1 MRYIIL
7 FIIAILLPVFAFL
20 NFTQDKPGTFNF
32 TDNKKSAD
40 KTAAISFTGTD
51 KEPES
56 NDIDL
61 VSEVEGQKQVYK
73 IPQIQYTEPTN
84 FPLASIIGQSYLEGF
99 RSPNFFPIR
108 NWDVKIENADA
119 ASTLVIE
126 PVTQKALH
134 YKNIFDIRP
143 IASLTKLMTALVVIT
158 EMNLQDEI
166 TVSGAAVATYGDQGG
181 LAHEEVLS
189 VENLLHILLIESSN
203 DAAIAL
209 EEYYNAYRT
218 EQDKTFVAAMNA
230 KAQELGLLDTFFV
243 EPSGLNVNN
252 RSTAYDLASLADYV
266 FQRPILRQIMSTQV
280 IDIQSVDGVINHH
293 LVNSNTLLG
302 VLKGVLAGKTGYTEE
317 AGESL
322 ILFVKKSENIDDYLI
337 YVILDS
343 ADRVKA
349 ARHLIDWADRAYIWE

>member
-20 NFTQDKPGTFNF
+20 NFTQDNP
-32 TDNKKSAD
+32 
-40 KTAAISFTGTD
+40 KTAAISLTRA
-51 KEPES
+51 EQES
-56 NDIDL
+56 VGNDIDL
-61 VSEVEGQKQVYK
+61 VSESEGQKHVYK

-84 FPLASIIGQSYLEGF
+84 FPLASIVGQSYLEGF
-99 RSPNFFPIR
+99 RSPNFFPVR
-108 NWDVKIENADA
+108 NWDVKIQNADA
-119 ASTLVIE
+119 ASTLVLE
-126 PVTQKALH
+126 PISQKALQH
-134 YKNIFDIRP
+134 KSIFETRP
-143 IASLTKLMTALVVIT
+143 IASLTKLMTSLVVIT

-166 TVSGAAVATYGDQGG
+166 TISDAVVATYGDQGN
-181 LAHEEVLS
+181 LAPDEVLS

-209 EEYYNAYRT
+209 EEHYNAYRI
-218 EQDKTFVAAMNA
+218 EADKTFVAAMNA
-230 KAQELGLLDTFFV
+230 KSQELGLLDTFFV

-252 RSTAYDLASLADYV
+252 RSTAYDLARLAAYV
-266 FQRPILRQIMSTQV
+266 FQRPILRQVMSAQV
-280 IDIQSVDGVINHH
+280 IDVQSADGLINHH

-322 ILFVKKSENIDDYLI
+322 ILFVKKSENIDDYLV
-337 YVILDS
+337 YVILGS

-349 ARHLIDWADRAYIWE
+349 ARHLIDWVDRAYIWE